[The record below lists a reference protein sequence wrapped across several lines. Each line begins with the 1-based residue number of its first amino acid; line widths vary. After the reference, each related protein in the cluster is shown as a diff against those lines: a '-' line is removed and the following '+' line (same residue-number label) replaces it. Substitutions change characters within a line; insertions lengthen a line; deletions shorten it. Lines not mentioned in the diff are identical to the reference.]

1 MQKDYNM
8 SQLTLLIETSIL
20 IPDNDLSQ
28 HVNDIVESIPDIE
41 FEGFKHHRGATAY
54 HPKMMLK
61 IILYAYTQSVFSGRK
76 IERLLHDSLRMMWLS
91 QRQTPSY
98 KTINRFRVNPKID
111 ALLASLFIQ
120 FHHQCLK
127 HHLIDDKALFIDGT
141 KVEANANRYT
151 FVWKK
156 SIQNHEAKMN
166 EDSKALY
173 HTLVK
178 EQIIP
183 QIKEENDNDLTQEDI
198 HLIGTYLDKE
208 IESLTQEIDK
218 TENVETRKM
227 RRKARTVIK
236 KHKKKMDDY
245 SQRKAKY

>member
-1 MQKDYNM
+1 
-8 SQLTLLIETSIL
+8 
-20 IPDNDLSQ
+20 
-28 HVNDIVESIPDIE
+28 
-41 FEGFKHHRGATAY
+41 
-54 HPKMMLK
+54 
-61 IILYAYTQSVFSGRK
+61 
-76 IERLLHDSLRMMWLS
+76 
-91 QRQTPSY
+91 
-98 KTINRFRVNPKID
+98 
-111 ALLASLFIQ
+111 
-120 FHHQCLK
+120 
-127 HHLIDDKALFIDGT
+127 
-141 KVEANANRYT
+141 
-151 FVWKK
+151 
-156 SIQNHEAKMN
+156 MN

>member
-8 SQLTLLIETSIL
+8 SQLTLPIETSIL

-98 KTINRFRVNPKID
+98 KTINRSACPLRNQCMKSNSKANKKIMRNYNWEYFKAQINQKLSKPETQKIYNQRKID
-111 ALLASLFIQ
+111 VEPVFRFMKAILVFNRMSVRGINKVKREFGFVLMALNLRKLVASSAAKLMV
-120 FHHQCLK
+120 K
-127 HHLIDDKALFIDGT
+127 G
-141 KVEANANRYT
+141 
-151 FVWKK
+151 KK
-156 SIQNHEAKMN
+156 SEIFRFLRKPRISSITETILSQ
-166 EDSKALY
+166 
-173 HTLVK
+173 TLAHASSCYKV
-178 EQIIP
+178 
-183 QIKEENDNDLTQEDI
+183 
-198 HLIGTYLDKE
+198 
-208 IESLTQEIDK
+208 
-218 TENVETRKM
+218 
-227 RRKARTVIK
+227 
-236 KHKKKMDDY
+236 
-245 SQRKAKY
+245 